1 MRDMAMTAKKAANLS
16 VRADLLEEARAYKIN
31 LSQTLENALQA
42 ELKKEKERRWLEE
55 NRAAIEAY
63 NREITEH
70 GLFSDRF
77 RTFCRENAETD

>member
-1 MRDMAMTAKKAANLS
+1 MSTAKKAANLS
-16 VRADLLEEARAYKIN
+16 IRADLLEEARAYKIN
-31 LSQTLENALQA
+31 LSQTLEAALQV

-63 NREITEH
+63 NREVAEH

-77 RTFCRENAETD
+77 RTFCRQNVEAD

>member
-1 MRDMAMTAKKAANLS
+1 MTATKKAANLS

-31 LSQTLENALQA
+31 LSQTLEAALQI

-63 NREITEH
+63 NREVAEH

-77 RTFCRENAETD
+77 RSFCREGAETD